1 MSAPAANALGE
12 PSANHLDLIATAIV
26 ERSEP
31 PPPTSAAF
39 DMASAQEVMRR
50 GALLV
55 PDGST
60 AQPLIG
66 AWEKD
71 VGQIALDYSSAVN
84 ARSASLASP
93 RLSSDRLSGSAQY
106 VCLYGCNQEYQA
118 LLEGTPAADKQMIRN
133 QRRIMHTRA
142 RKRGEQARKKVSG
155 AATVGV
161 IGALATDLRA
171 AWAEVAKLK
180 AQLDA
185 VTQ

>member
-12 PSANHLDLIATAIV
+12 STANHLDLIATAIF
-26 ERSEP
+26 ERRERLPKSP
-31 PPPTSAAF
+31 AAF

-66 AWEKD
+66 AWEKA
-71 VGQIALDYSSAVN
+71 VEQIALDYSSAAN
-84 ARSASLASP
+84 ARGASLESP
-93 RLSSDRLSGSAQY
+93 RLSSDRLPNAAQY

-118 LLEGTPAADKQMIRN
+118 LLDDTPPADKQLVRN
-133 QRRIMHTRA
+133 QRRVMHTRA
-142 RKRGEQARKKVSG
+142 RKRGAHARNKVSG
-155 AATVGV
+155 SATVGV

-185 VTQ
+185 VTH